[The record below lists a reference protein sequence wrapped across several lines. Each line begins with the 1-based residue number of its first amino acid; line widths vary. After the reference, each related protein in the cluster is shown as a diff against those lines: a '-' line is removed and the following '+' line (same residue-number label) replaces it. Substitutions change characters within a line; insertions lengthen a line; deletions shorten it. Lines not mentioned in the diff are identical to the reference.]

1 MALTDLKSDLSK
13 FRMPKKDP
21 LVNKKRE
28 SVNKKQNQTP
38 LSKFL
43 ETRPDINQTQKT
55 PTKTSSEVSKMDN
68 SSNFLG
74 ETNPSKVDNS
84 SNFLGETDTSKM
96 DNSSNFLGETTP
108 TLSDKSSKFLGE
120 TDANKMDNSS
130 NFLGETTPVVSD
142 NSSNF
147 LGETDANKMDNS
159 SNFLGETT
167 PVVSDNSSNFLGE
180 TTPTLSDNSSNFLGE
195 TDPNG
200 MDNSSNFLG
209 ETNPNKMDNSLNFLG
224 ETTPKPVDF
233 FTDIHAK
240 GFTFNFNNID
250 DTKFIGIN
258 PNNTIFDTSVSK
270 YGDFSSS
277 YPGISFQ
284 AGYREFKVGNFTGDT
299 PRYNPDRKYFLDN
312 QLTNKGISQLQEM
325 RQSPSFLDR
334 MYNKFNLK
342 DDSYNTSFPLLN
354 HPLILRGIQR
364 SGLTNGEPQNYGQ
377 FGLTFDDGLIRGGTL
392 SSTSRALIDTARIG
406 GWLLSPEGI
415 LWGGNQ
421 SSLQRTNKFG
431 KIWTPT
437 SLLTTVGSQHLGI
450 RPDRP
455 GTTPFGDETFKYKIP
470 TKDAYRD
477 KLKTIARELF
487 KTEKGLPF
495 SSQNDVGGFDSVY
508 GIGIS
513 TTTRG
518 DNTFTNT
525 AKTFANKEA
534 KANYKQKLNPF
545 KTDDEG
551 KKYNGEAG
559 NSDEFK
565 DGVSVPTDDD
575 DLKQFGVVEDNRTN
589 DDGIYAIG
597 NDNPDIRE
605 DIQNQ
610 KLNPFK
616 TDDEGK
622 KYNGEAGNSDESKD
636 GVSVPTDEDD
646 LKQFGVV
653 EPNRTTSDG
662 IYAIGQDN
670 PDIREDI
677 QNQKLNPFKTDDVG
691 KVYSP
696 SDTNGSGN
704 VKDGVSVPSM
714 TDTDGRNDFGLT
726 SKDTD
731 IKVLT
736 QDNMGESLSS
746 KTNTEQIKKYQTLS
760 YGQIGEVI
768 RDGNNSIGGDFRKK
782 LDGDELGRA
791 EKRSEVVETRVE
803 FQTPGKIGDSEDR
816 VSWFNIDPN
825 NPNQQRYDKVN
836 AADINAAEQND
847 LVHLWFKARD
857 GNRVQF
863 RGTVSGITDTFSPS
877 WDSIKYNGRADAGY
891 KYGSFN
897 RTVSFNFQVVA
908 TSRIEMGPIWKKL
921 QYLSTMTMPT
931 YGQSDDGYTG
941 NLLTFRLGS
950 LYNNK
955 LAFLN
960 SLSYSMRD
968 DMSWEIS
975 PKGSEIQIGELPRG
989 IDVSVGLQILDGSRQ
1004 TLNSTSVY
1012 DGSIFSQ

>member
-38 LSKFL
+38 LGKFL
-43 ETRPDINQTQKT
+43 ETRPDINQTKKT

-68 SSNFLG
+68 SSKFLG

-108 TLSDKSSKFLGE
+108 TLSDKSS
-120 TDANKMDNSS
+120 
-130 NFLGETTPVVSD
+130 
-142 NSSNF
+142 NF

-180 TTPTLSDNSSNFLGE
+180 TTPNIFSNSSNFLGE

-200 MDNSSNFLG
+200 MNNSSNFLG
-209 ETNPNKMDNSLNFLG
+209 ETTPNIFSNSSNFLG
-224 ETTPKPVDF
+224 ETTPKSVDF

-240 GFTFNFNNID
+240 GFTSNFNNID

-258 PNNTIFDTSVSK
+258 PNNTLFDTSVSK

-277 YPGISFQ
+277 YRGLSFQ

-299 PRYNPDRKYFLDN
+299 PRYNPDVSYFNDN
-312 QLTNKGISQLQEM
+312 ELTNKGISELQEM
-325 RQSPSFLDR
+325 RQTSSFLDR

-342 DDSYNTSFPLLN
+342 DDSYNTSFPLFR
-354 HPLILRGIQR
+354 HPLILTGIQR

-392 SSTSRALIDTARIG
+392 SSTSRAFIDTARIG

-415 LWGGNQ
+415 LWGGRQ
-421 SSLQRTNKFG
+421 TLLQRTNKFG

-437 SLLTTVGSQHLGI
+437 SLLTAVGAQHLGI
-450 RPDRP
+450 KPDRP
-455 GTTPFGDETFKYKIP
+455 GVVPFGDETFKYKIP
-470 TKDAYRD
+470 IIDAYRD
-477 KLKTIARELF
+477 KLKLIYNIDRPITV
-487 KTEKGLPF
+487 KGLPF
-495 SSQNDVGGFDSVY
+495 LSQTDVGGFDSVY
-508 GIGIS
+508 GIGV
-513 TTTRG
+513 TVTTRG
-518 DNTFTNT
+518 DNTFLASSLLNQGMIR
-525 AKTFANKEA
+525 AGKTETRLVRTTPVTSKTGTTPNLLPEQFTTP
-534 KANYKQKLNPF
+534 YQQKFNPF
-545 KTDDEG
+545 KNPISDVEFTDTYE
-551 KKYNGEAG
+551 N
-559 NSDEFK
+559 
-565 DGVSVPTDDD
+565 SVPTDQDD
-575 DLKQFGVVEDNRTN
+575 KRDNFGVSKLKDKFNVDK
-589 DDGIYAIG
+589 
-597 NDNPDIRE
+597 PDKHANGVRSE
-605 DIQNQ
+605 FNNQ

-636 GVSVPTDEDD
+636 GVSVPTDDDD

-653 EPNRTTSDG
+653 EDNRTNDDG
-662 IYAIGQDN
+662 IHAIGNDN

-696 SDTNGSGN
+696 SDTGGSGN

-714 TDTDGRNDFGLT
+714 TDTDGRNDFGLA

-791 EKRSEVVETRVE
+791 NNRSSDYETRTK
-803 FQTPGKIGDSEDR
+803 FQTPGKIGVNENR
-816 VSWFNIDPN
+816 VDWFNTNPN
-825 NPNQQRYDKVN
+825 NERYDLVN

-847 LVHLWFKARD
+847 LVHLWFQATD
-857 GNRVQF
+857 GDRVQF

-908 TSRIEMGPIWKKL
+908 TSRIEMKPLWTKL

-941 NLLTFRLGS
+941 NLLTFRLGD
-950 LYNNK
+950 LYRGK

-975 PKGSEIQIGELPRG
+975 PLNSDNPIGELPRG
-989 IDVSVGLQILDGSRQ
+989 IDISVGLQILDGSRQ
-1004 TLNSTSVY
+1004 KLGSKSVY